1 MVCRAILKDPF
12 YISILFAQP
21 KNVLFNKVITNCIL
35 HFAGFVRIRVCM
47 LYWQAVREAAARVGR
62 GEVAAAEVT
71 EETITRLL
79 YTR

>member
-1 MVCRAILKDPF
+1 
-12 YISILFAQP
+12 
-21 KNVLFNKVITNCIL
+21 
-35 HFAGFVRIRVCM
+35 M